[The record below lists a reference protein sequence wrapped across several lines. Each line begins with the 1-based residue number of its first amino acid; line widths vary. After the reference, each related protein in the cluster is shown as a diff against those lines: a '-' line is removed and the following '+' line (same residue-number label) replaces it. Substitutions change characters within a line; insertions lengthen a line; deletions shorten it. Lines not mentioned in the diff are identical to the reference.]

1 MPSLSEIQKWK
12 TGAIA
17 RLQLGRQVADGGHK
31 LGYLHGSSYS
41 ILAWPL
47 ICILLIALLWTL
59 TLSKLANERAVLK
72 QNAFKHAS
80 SLSRAY
86 AEQLARS
93 VEQIDQITLTL
104 KYYWKETHG
113 TLQLEQ
119 QLREGLYPASGH
131 LYVTII
137 DRRGARVA
145 STLPARKTG
154 PSVAFRDFF
163 KQHRDDPT
171 KGLLI
176 SPPQTGIRSGRTLIR
191 FTRRLEA
198 PNGAFSGL
206 VVVGVE
212 PVYLASFTD
221 ETALSNNDFVS
232 VRRSDGSL
240 LAAETGKGVDP
251 LAAVFNSPPVF
262 ESDRGVAAMGGE
274 KFADGQARIV
284 AWHKLQNYPL
294 VSTVGLSEQVII
306 DSYEA
311 MARNYRHMAIA
322 ATVFLLLAA
331 VVGMFVSSRL
341 AWRKQQADEV
351 KDAYRLATD
360 GAREGFYMMRAMYD
374 EQDNIVD
381 FLFEDCNERG
391 AAYYASTKARLIGM
405 KFTDL
410 YSATNAQHILGR
422 YLRAMETGFYE
433 DEVRVWPRSPL
444 QATWIHRRLV
454 RSGDGLAVTL
464 RDISEMK
471 AQEEALSRLANA
483 DAVTALPNRHWL
495 INYLPDALSR
505 ARIGNSVLALL
516 FVDLDDF
523 KNINDTLG
531 HAAGD
536 ELLQAVAARLQAV
549 LRPQDNVVRLGG
561 DEFTIILE
569 HVDSH
574 ADVSR
579 VAERIMKS
587 LGEPFLLSGGSSHV
601 MHASIGISMFPQDG
615 NDGQTLL
622 KHADIAMYAAK
633 TTGKGHYE
641 FYQPQLSKNL
651 VMRLAREQAL
661 RKAIEHDEFI
671 LYYQPRVDTFSGQ
684 LRSMEAL
691 VRWRHP
697 ELGIVAPQEFIQM
710 AEDNGLIVP
719 LGEQV
724 IRKACAQLAQWRSQH
739 LPLLPVSINVSPR
752 QFSHGNLSALIGACM
767 AEHAIESSLIEIE
780 ITESCMMGE
789 DQTVTAELAALEA
802 LGIKLLVDD
811 FGTGYSSLS
820 QLQRL
825 DLDVLKV
832 DRAFT
837 AQLCNGREGEALFMA
852 ILSMAH
858 VLGMTVVAEGVET
871 LEQLRVLQALSCNEV
886 QGYYISPPVPPQQMR
901 AMMVKRFL
909 FPNVEQPALAD

>member
-1 MPSLSEIQKWK
+1 MPSFSQIQKWK

-17 RLQLGRQVADGGHK
+17 RLRPGRQVTRGGHK
-31 LGYLHGSSYS
+31 LGYLHGSIYG
-41 ILAWPL
+41 ILAWPVV
-47 ICILLIALLWTL
+47 CILLIALLWTL
-59 TLSKLANERAVLK
+59 TLSKLGNDRAALK

-80 SLSRAY
+80 SLSKAY

-93 VEQIDQITLTL
+93 VEQVDQITLTL
-104 KYYWKETHG
+104 KYYWKESRG

-119 QLREGLYPASGH
+119 QLREGLYPSSGR
-131 LYVTII
+131 LYVTIV
-137 DRRGARVA
+137 DRHA
-145 STLPARKTG
+145 S
-154 PSVAFRDFF
+154 RDFF
-163 KQHRDDPT
+163 KQHRDGPA

-176 SPPQTGIRSGRTLIR
+176 SPPQAGLRSGRTLIR

-198 PNGAFSGL
+198 PNGAFDGM

-212 PVYLASFTD
+212 PGYLASFTD
-221 ETALSNNDFVS
+221 ETALNENDFVS
-232 VRRSDGSL
+232 VRRTDGSL

-251 LAAVFNSPPVF
+251 LNLVFGSPPVF

-274 KFADGQARIV
+274 KFADGQPRVV

-294 VSTVGLSEQVII
+294 VSTVGLSERVVTN
-306 DSYEA
+306 SYQA
-311 MARNYRHMAIA
+311 MARDYRHMAIA
-322 ATVFLLLAA
+322 ATVFLVLAA
-331 VVGMFVSSRL
+331 IVGMFVSSRL

-351 KDAYRLATD
+351 KNAYRLATD

-374 EQDNIVD
+374 EQHNIVD

-391 AAYYASTKARLIGM
+391 AAYYATTRAGLIGT
-405 KFTDL
+405 KFTAL
-410 YSATNAQHILGR
+410 YSSTNAQHILGR

-433 DEVRVWPRSPL
+433 DEVRVWPHSPL
-444 QATWIHRRLV
+444 QATWIHRRLI

-464 RDISEMK
+464 RDISDMK

-483 DAVTALPNRHWL
+483 DAVTSLPNRHWL

-536 ELLQAVAARLQAV
+536 EVLQAVAARLQAV

-561 DEFTIILE
+561 DEFTVILE
-569 HVDSH
+569 HVDSD

-587 LGEPFLLSGGSSHV
+587 LGEPFLLAGGSSHV

-633 TTGKGHYE
+633 STGKGHYE
-641 FYQPQLSKNL
+641 FYQPQLSENL
-651 VMRLAREQAL
+651 VVRLDREQAL
-661 RKAIEHDEFI
+661 RKALERDEFI

-697 ELGIVAPQEFIQM
+697 EQGIVAPQEFIQM

-724 IRKACAQLAQWRSQH
+724 IRKACAQLAQWRAQH
-739 LPLLPVSINVSPR
+739 LPLVPVSINVSAR
-752 QFSHGNLSALIGACM
+752 QFSHGSLSALIGACM
-767 AEHAIESSLIEIE
+767 AEHALDPALIEIE

-789 DQTVTAELAALEA
+789 DHAVTAELAALEA

-871 LEQLRVLQALSCNEV
+871 LDQLRVLQALSCNEV

-909 FPNVEQPALAD
+909 FPNVEQLALAI